1 MSKFHLSRNFAI
13 SGNFFP
19 FLIDIQIKLKTI
31 MKKDISKK
39 HQPPQHDLLKK
50 EEERILSLMVDET
63 SYNQY
68 IDRLY
73 EIHNKMNELE
83 EKINKKINKKS

>member
-1 MSKFHLSRNFAI
+1 
-13 SGNFFP
+13 
-19 FLIDIQIKLKTI
+19 

-39 HQPPQHDLLKK
+39 HQQQYDLLKK

-83 EKINKKINKKS
+83 EKNKKK

>member
-1 MSKFHLSRNFAI
+1 
-13 SGNFFP
+13 
-19 FLIDIQIKLKTI
+19 

-39 HQPPQHDLLKK
+39 HQQQYDLLKK
-50 EEERILSLMVDET
+50 EKDRILSLMVDEI

-73 EIHNKMNELE
+73 EIHNKMQELE
-83 EKINKKINKKS
+83 GK